1 MKKPFYYLVMLFAV
15 ALCFPLVSCSD
26 DDEPD
31 GGNSFTVPTN
41 VQFIETMEGVWLG
54 EQDMSFMIF
63 TTTNWPQAFGY
74 NRSAVKWGNSYS
86 CVGGSMSGIP
96 VREGDH
102 YYLSQSSGLFN
113 DMWITAYDGKKITM
127 KNFKTD
133 ESKSFVFSPS
143 AGICRVRLTEQLPCG
158 FMSSVDITVDIYVN
172 NDDAEPDYSIA
183 LGEMNGYEGGVSAP
197 FWAGG
202 HKVVAKFSDCTTGEL
217 LETATWTDLD
227 MNTIYNL
234 NY

>member
-15 ALCFPLVSCSD
+15 ALCIPLVFCSD

-74 NRSAVKWGNSYS
+74 NRSAVKWGSSYS

-143 AGICRVRLTEQLPCG
+143 AGICRVRLTEELPCG

-202 HKVVAKFSDCTTGEL
+202 HKVVARFSDCTTGEL
-217 LETATWTDLD
+217 LETATWADLD